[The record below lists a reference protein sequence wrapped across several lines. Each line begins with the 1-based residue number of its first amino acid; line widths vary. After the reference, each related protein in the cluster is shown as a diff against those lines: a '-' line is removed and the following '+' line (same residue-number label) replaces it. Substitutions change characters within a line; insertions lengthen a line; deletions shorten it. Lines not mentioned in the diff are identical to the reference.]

1 MSKKSKRKRARQ
13 KNSEAETASSPKT
26 KKFIGLA
33 CAVVLGAGLYALF
46 GPGGMLTG
54 ADPDDEKLVALGEG
68 VYRDNCASCH
78 GARLE
83 GQANWRIRNA
93 DGTLKAPPHD
103 ASGHTW
109 HHPDR
114 VLFDY
119 TKKGGAG
126 MGGPGFKSAVPG
138 FGEDLKD
145 NEIWAVL
152 AYIKS
157 RWPQEVLA
165 RQRQITARGG

>member
-1 MSKKSKRKRARQ
+1 
-13 KNSEAETASSPKT
+13 
-26 KKFIGLA
+26 
-33 CAVVLGAGLYALF
+33 
-46 GPGGMLTG
+46 
-54 ADPDDEKLVALGEG
+54 
-68 VYRDNCASCH
+68 
-78 GARLE
+78 
-83 GQANWRIRNA
+83 
-93 DGTLKAPPHD
+93 
-103 ASGHTW
+103 
-109 HHPDR
+109 
-114 VLFDY
+114 
-119 TKKGGAG
+119 